1 MYCVADCIIEAL
13 GNPQKERLKHGDTNI
28 SNWLKG
34 MMDFFLNKEHP
45 LSCPVLLLLIGL
57 ASFCGHIFRKYPIEL
72 NGLLQYVSNQLKAG
86 KR

>member
-1 MYCVADCIIEAL
+1 MMLFHRADCIIEAL
-13 GNPQKERLKHGDTNI
+13 GHPQRERLKHGDTNI

-34 MMDFFLNKEHP
+34 
-45 LSCPVLLLLIGL
+45 L
-57 ASFCGHIFRKYPIEL
+57 ASFCGNIFRKYPIEL